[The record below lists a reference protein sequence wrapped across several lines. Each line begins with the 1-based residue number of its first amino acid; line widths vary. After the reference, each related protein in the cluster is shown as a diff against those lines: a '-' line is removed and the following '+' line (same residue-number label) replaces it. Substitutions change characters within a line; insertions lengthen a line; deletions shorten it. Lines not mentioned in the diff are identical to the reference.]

1 MRSEFFENQI
11 EQEEISDQFF
21 LKITSKKEQ
30 TLEMDI
36 QSDFK
41 RLYQLYINANL
52 KFQQR
57 MQSKKTQTRT
67 YEEEPNKFKT
77 DVATQAELKTV

>member
-57 MQSKKTQTRT
+57 MQSKNTQTRT
-67 YEEEPNKFKT
+67 
-77 DVATQAELKTV
+77 

>member
-11 EQEEISDQFF
+11 EQEEIADQFF
-21 LKITSKKEQ
+21 LEITDKKEQ

-57 MQSKKTQTRT
+57 MQSKNTQTRT
-67 YEEEPNKFKT
+67 
-77 DVATQAELKTV
+77 